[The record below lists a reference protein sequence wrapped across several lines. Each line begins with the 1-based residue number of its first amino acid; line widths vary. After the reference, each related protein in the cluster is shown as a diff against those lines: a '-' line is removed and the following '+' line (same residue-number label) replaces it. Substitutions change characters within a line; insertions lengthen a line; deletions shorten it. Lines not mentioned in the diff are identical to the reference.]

1 MRASK
6 IAFASFVIATAFGV
20 SGALAAASKAPNYG
34 ARTKQCQAATKT
46 TYSGDGKIFAY
57 GACLSNVAQDSWGP
71 SRAPQR

>member
-46 TYSGDGKIFAY
+46 TYSGDGKIFPAF
-57 GACLSNVAQDSWGP
+57 GGRFLGLTMP
-71 SRAPQR
+71 PIGR